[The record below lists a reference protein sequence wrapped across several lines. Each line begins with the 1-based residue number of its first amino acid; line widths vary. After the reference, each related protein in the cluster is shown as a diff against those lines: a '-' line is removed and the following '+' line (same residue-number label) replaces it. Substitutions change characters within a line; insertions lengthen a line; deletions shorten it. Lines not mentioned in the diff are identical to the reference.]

1 MHFKDLVHFITRFS
15 VDLSTVKSLERVA
28 AGPSSN
34 LWPSTQVCK
43 TRTCVR
49 CGMRTD
55 GWTNRFASRLP
66 SSCKSQKSQ
75 QIHCT
80 DVDTDTDVAQ
90 RWPNG
95 EKFASTCV

>member
-1 MHFKDLVHFITRFS
+1 MHFKDLVHFITRCS

-49 CGMRTD
+49 CAGLVMGGQTD
-55 GWTNRFASRLP
+55 SQVGFQVHASR
-66 SSCKSQKSQ
+66 KKVI